1 MPDLVDRIRAEL
13 EARIRELRPLARELE
28 RLERAAAELARAG
41 ARTVP
46 GLRSRVG
53 SAPAGPRTDDA
64 ADETSEAGSPPAKR
78 KAPTKAQPRRKPAS
92 RGRRQ
97 AKSAK
102 PRRRTAARGETR
114 TKVLEALAASP
125 GSSSAAIAK
134 AAGISPS
141 VAAATI
147 SRLVKQGRVRRLDQG
162 GYAVVEPPADDRPAT
177 TAETGSNTGA
187 GAEPSPAEVPRAAAR
202 SARVALD
209 SP

>member
-28 RLERAAAELARAG
+28 RLKRAAGAGLARAG
-41 ARTVP
+41 ARSVP

-53 SAPAGPRTDDA
+53 SVATEPRTDDA
-64 ADETSEAGSPPAKR
+64 ADKKSEAGSSPAKR
-78 KAPTKAQPRRKPAS
+78 KAPTKAQQRRKPAP

-102 PRRRTAARGETR
+102 LRRRTAPRDETR
-114 TKVLEALAASP
+114 AKVLDALAASP

-134 AAGISPS
+134 ASGVSPS

-147 SRLVKQGRVRRLDQG
+147 SRLVRQGLVRRLDEG
-162 GYAVVEPPADDRPAT
+162 GYTVVEPPTDDRPAAA
-177 TAETGSNTGA
+177 AETGSDTSA
-187 GAEPSPAEVPRAAAR
+187 GSQASPAEAPREQPPAA
-202 SARVALD
+202 
-209 SP
+209 PE

>member
-13 EARIRELRPLARELE
+13 EDRIRELRPLARELE
-28 RLERAAAELARAG
+28 RLEHAAAELARAG
-41 ARTVP
+41 ARSVP

-53 SAPAGPRTDDA
+53 SPAPEPRTDDA
-64 ADETSEAGSPPAKR
+64 ADQKSEAGSLPARR
-78 KAPTKAQPRRKPAS
+78 KAPTKAQPRRRPAP
-92 RGRRQ
+92 RGRTQ

-102 PRRRTAARGETR
+102 SRRRTAPRGETR

-134 AAGISPS
+134 ASGISPS

-162 GYAVVEPPADDRPAT
+162 GYTVVETPADDRPAAA
-177 TAETGSNTGA
+177 AETASDTDA
-187 GAEPSPAEVPRAAAR
+187 GARQSPVEAPQEPPPE
-202 SARVALD
+202 
-209 SP
+209 